1 MRTSGS
7 HSDASLSLIPAL
19 LLVLMIVMLVGGVD
33 DTLRH
38 LDDFCRKTLT
48 TVIGWVKSF

>member
-7 HSDASLSLIPAL
+7 HSDASLSVIPAL
-19 LLVLMIVMLVGGVD
+19 LLLLMIMMLVGGVD

-38 LDDFCRKTLT
+38 IDGFCRKTFT
-48 TVIGWVKSF
+48 AVIGWVKSF

>member
-7 HSDASLSLIPAL
+7 HSDASLSVIPAL
-19 LLVLMIVMLVGGVD
+19 LLLLMIMMLVGGVD

-38 LDDFCRKTLT
+38 IDGFCRKTLT
-48 TVIGWVKSF
+48 TVLGWVKSF